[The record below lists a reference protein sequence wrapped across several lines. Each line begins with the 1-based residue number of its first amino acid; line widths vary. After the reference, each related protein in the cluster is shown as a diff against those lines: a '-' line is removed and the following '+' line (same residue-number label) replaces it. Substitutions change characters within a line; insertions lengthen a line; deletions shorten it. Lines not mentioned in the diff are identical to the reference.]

1 MNEMKRMV
9 RRPAH
14 HAAGIDMLEG
24 PLLKKIWQFAL
35 PIAVSS
41 ILQQLFTAADT
52 AVVGRFASSQAMAAV
67 GSNNAVINL
76 IVSLFMGLSVG
87 ANVSIASQIGHGEQ
101 DGISDSIHT
110 SIALAIISGAALMF
124 VGIGVTKPLL
134 HLVNS
139 PEDVFDLA
147 VLYIRIYFLG
157 MPMIMV
163 FNFGAAILR
172 SMGDSR
178 RPLYA
183 LVAAG
188 VINVILNLIFV
199 IGFHLS
205 VVGVASA
212 TVISNTVSA
221 GLVLWFLCKE
231 EGIFHLDI
239 RKLRI
244 KKKHLIKIVQIG
256 IPAGLQGMV
265 FSISNTVI
273 ISAIN
278 TFGSAGAAGSA
289 AALNFE
295 VFSYYSVG
303 AFVQTTVTFTSQ
315 NFAAGKYD
323 RCKKIFRITL
333 LSGFFSELVL
343 NLTFYFLRG
352 PLLGLFTTDPEVL
365 YYANIRIT
373 RVLVLH
379 WMLSSYEISGS
390 TLRGMNY
397 SLTPSI
403 LMIFGTCVF
412 RIFWVTVLFP
422 AHRTFEFLL
431 SVYPASWIL
440 TGSLVMGMYFY
451 IRRKV
456 FKKAP
461 PVTAP

>member
-1 MNEMKRMV
+1 MKELKRYKDK
-9 RRPAH
+9 RAS
-14 HAAGIDMLEG
+14 HASGMDMLEG
-24 PLLKKIWQFAL
+24 PLFKKIWMFAL
-35 PIAVSS
+35 PIAASS

-76 IVSLFMGLSVG
+76 IVSMFMGLSVG
-87 ANVSIASQIGHGEQ
+87 ANVSIASQIGHGEE

-110 SIALAIISGAALMF
+110 SITLAIISGIVLTFAGIALA
-124 VGIGVTKPLL
+124 KPLL

-139 PEDVFDLA
+139 PDDVFDLA

-157 MPMIMV
+157 MPMIML

-172 SMGDSR
+172 SMGDSQ

-183 LVAAG
+183 LLLAG
-188 VINVILNLIFV
+188 VINVLLNLVFV
-199 IGFHLS
+199 IGFRLS
-205 VVGVASA
+205 VVGVAAA
-212 TVISNTVSA
+212 TVISNTISA
-221 GLVLWFLCKE
+221 GLVLWFLCRE
-231 EGIFHLDI
+231 EGAFHLDL
-239 RKLRI
+239 RHLRI

-256 IPAGLQGMV
+256 IPAGMQGMV
-265 FSISNTVI
+265 FSVSNTVI
-273 ISAIN
+273 ASAIN
-278 TFGSAGAAGSA
+278 LFGSAGAAGSA

-323 RCKKIFRITL
+323 RCKKIFRITF
-333 LSGFFSELVL
+333 LSGLFSELVL
-343 NLTFYFLRG
+343 NLTFFFLRG
-352 PLLGLFTTDPEVL
+352 PLLGIFTTDPEVL

-373 RVLVLH
+373 RVLILH

-412 RIFWVTVLFP
+412 RVFWVTVLFP

-431 SVYPASWIL
+431 SVYPASWLL
-440 TGSLVMGMYFY
+440 TGTLVMGMYFI

-456 FKKAP
+456 FKKEL
-461 PVTAP
+461 VQ

>member
-1 MNEMKRMV
+1 MKELKRYKDK
-9 RRPAH
+9 RAS
-14 HAAGIDMLEG
+14 HASGMDMLEG
-24 PLLKKIWQFAL
+24 PLFKKIWMFAL
-35 PIAVSS
+35 PIAASS

-76 IVSLFMGLSVG
+76 IVSMFMGLSVG
-87 ANVSIASQIGHGEQ
+87 ANVSIASQIGHGEE

-110 SIALAIISGAALMF
+110 SITLAIISGIVLTFAGIALA
-124 VGIGVTKPLL
+124 KPLL
-134 HLVNS
+134 HLGNS
-139 PEDVFDLA
+139 PDDVFDLA

-157 MPMIMV
+157 MPMIML

-172 SMGDSR
+172 SMGDSQ

-183 LVAAG
+183 LLLAG
-188 VINVILNLIFV
+188 VINVLLNLVFV
-199 IGFHLS
+199 IGFRLS
-205 VVGVASA
+205 VVGVAAA
-212 TVISNTVSA
+212 TVISNTISA
-221 GLVLWFLCKE
+221 GLVLWFLCRE
-231 EGIFHLDI
+231 EGAFHLDL
-239 RKLRI
+239 RHLRI

-256 IPAGLQGMV
+256 IPAGMQGMV
-265 FSISNTVI
+265 FSVSNTVI
-273 ISAIN
+273 ASAIN
-278 TFGSAGAAGSA
+278 LFGSAGAAGSA

-323 RCKKIFRITL
+323 RCKKIFRITF
-333 LSGFFSELVL
+333 LSGLFSELVL

-352 PLLGLFTTDPEVL
+352 PLLGIFTTDPEVL

-373 RVLVLH
+373 RVLILH

-412 RIFWVTVLFP
+412 RVFWVTVLFP

-431 SVYPASWIL
+431 SVYPASWLL
-440 TGSLVMGMYFY
+440 TGTLVMGMYFI

-456 FKKAP
+456 FKKEL
-461 PVTAP
+461 VQ